1 MALELAK
8 AYVQI
13 IPSAKGISSSLSK
26 ELGGPAESAGHSAG
40 GKIGSA
46 IKAAIA
52 SAGIGAAIKSAVSE
66 GAALE
71 QSIGGIETLFKGSAD
86 TVIANA
92 KKAYETAGM
101 SANAYMEAVT
111 GFSASLLQGLGG
123 DTERAA
129 AIADMALTDMSDN
142 ANKMGT
148 SMESIQ
154 NAYQG
159 FAKQNYTMLDNLKL
173 GYGGTKTEMERLL
186 ADAQKLTGVKYDI
199 NNLAD
204 VYEAIHAIQENLD
217 ITGTTAK
224 EASST
229 ISGSFASMKA
239 AFQDTLANLALG
251 EDIAPS
257 LDALK
262 ETVITYV
269 SGNLLPALSNIL
281 SSLPTV
287 LFTLISTLAPDLAL
301 AGMEV
306 LIGLANG
313 IGAALPELLPQA
325 FLAISTFSSGLISNI
340 PRLISAG
347 GTLLSGLASGISRSI
362 PVVAAS
368 IPVVIDKIVSTLTDG
383 DTLEL
388 IIGAGVVLLTSIID
402 GLPEII
408 AIITGSLPIIVD
420 NISSA
425 LTDSDAL
432 SLLINAGVTLI
443 TSLIGNLPEII
454 SIIGSAIPEII
465 DSITSSLT
473 SSDAIMLIVDAGV
486 ELMGSLLANT
496 PMIIAQLLIS
506 IPEII
511 QSIVDAIV
519 GRRNDIIQAGKD
531 LLSGLGEGIVNAI
544 GSVVES
550 ARQAANAVLNKVK
563 NVFGIASPSKEMAWM
578 GQMLDAGLAKGIA
591 GNTKPISNAIQDI
604 TKITTGALE
613 SKMTIRSSAHID
625 DQTQAAPAESL
636 IEAIYELIL
645 KLETMKVLAYLDPA
659 EVDNILARRNALKA
673 RGVTV

>member
-1 MALELAK
+1 MATELAK

-26 ELGGPAESAGHSAG
+26 ELNGPSESAGNSAG
-40 GKIGSA
+40 SKIGSA

-52 SAGIGAAIKSAVSE
+52 AAGIGKAIKSAVSE

-71 QSIGGIETLFKGSAD
+71 QSIGGIETLFKDSAS

-101 SANAYMEAVT
+101 SANAYMESVT

-129 AIADMALTDMSDN
+129 AVADMALTDMSDN

-148 SMESIQ
+148 SMELIQ

-199 NNLAD
+199 NNLSD

-251 EDIAPS
+251 EGITPS

-281 SSLPTV
+281 TSLPMV
-287 LFTLISTLAPDLAL
+287 LVTLISTLAPDIAL
-301 AGMEV
+301 AGMDIV
-306 LIGLANG
+306 TGLASG
-313 IGAALPELLPQA
+313 IGSALPELFPQMV
-325 FLAISTFSSGLISNI
+325 LAVSTMTTGLISNI
-340 PRLISAG
+340 PKLISAG
-347 GTLLSGLASGISRSI
+347 LTLVSGLATGIMRSI
-362 PVVAAS
+362 PVVSAAVPVIIEDLVGGFNDS
-368 IPVVIDKIVSTLTDG
+368 IPEIIETGVELLTSLVEDLPTIISMIVNVLPDIIEGITSTLSANIPLIVS
-383 DTLEL
+383 
-388 IIGAGVVLLTSIID
+388 AGVTLLTSLVDNLPTIISTIVDAIPDIIDSIID
-402 GLPEII
+402 GLLDNIPLIIEAGVDLLTALLTDTPAII
-408 AIITGSLPIIVD
+408 AEVIM
-420 NISSA
+420 
-425 LTDSDAL
+425 
-432 SLLINAGVTLI
+432 
-443 TSLIGNLPEII
+443 
-454 SIIGSAIPEII
+454 AIP
-465 DSITSSLT
+465 
-473 SSDAIMLIVDAGV
+473 
-486 ELMGSLLANT
+486 
-496 PMIIAQLLIS
+496 
-506 IPEII
+506 
-511 QSIVDAIV
+511 
-519 GRRNDIIQAGKD
+519 DII
-531 LLSGLGEGIVNAI
+531 LGIVNAI
-544 GSVVES
+544 VGRKGDIVQAGKNLMIGLKDGIINAAAAVVE
-550 ARQAANAVLNKVK
+550 AAKQAANSVLQKVK
-563 NVFGIASPSKEMAWM
+563 NVFGIASPSKVMAWV
-578 GQMLDAGLAKGIA
+578 GKMLDTGLAQGIA

-604 TKITTGALE
+604 TKLTTGALE

-625 DQTQAAPAESL
+625 DQAQAAPAEAL
-636 IEAIYELIL
+636 IEAIYELSR

-659 EVDNILARRNALKA
+659 EVDNVLGRRNALNA

>member
-1 MALELAK
+1 MPTELAK

-13 IPSAKGISSSLSK
+13 IPSAKGISASLSK
-26 ELGGPAESAGHSAG
+26 ELGGPSESAGNSAG
-40 GKIGSA
+40 SKIGSA

-52 SAGIGAAIKSAVSE
+52 AAGIGAAIKSAVSE

-71 QSIGGIETLFKGSAD
+71 QSIGGIETLFKDSAD

-123 DTERAA
+123 DTARAA
-129 AIADMALTDMSDN
+129 AVADMALTDMSDN

-148 SMESIQ
+148 SMELIQ

-199 NNLAD
+199 NNLSD

-269 SGNLLPALSNIL
+269 SGNLLPAMSNIL
-281 SSLPTV
+281 SSLPMV
-287 LFTLISTLAPDLAL
+287 LVTLISTLAPDIAL
-301 AGMEV
+301 AGMDIV
-306 LIGLANG
+306 TGLASG
-313 IGAALPELLPQA
+313 IGSALPELIPQMV
-325 FLAISTFSSGLISNI
+325 LAVSTMTTGLISNI
-340 PRLISAG
+340 PKLISAG
-347 GTLLSGLASGISRSI
+347 LTLVSGLATGIKRSI
-362 PVVAAS
+362 PVVAAAAPVIIEDLVGSLNES
-368 IPVVIDKIVSTLTDG
+368 IP
-383 DTLEL
+383 E
-388 IIGAGVVLLTSIID
+388 IIETGVELLTSLVEDLPTIIAAIVGVLPNIID
-402 GLPEII
+402 G
-408 AIITGSLPIIVD
+408 ITSTLSANIPLIV
-420 NISSA
+420 A
-425 LTDSDAL
+425 
-432 SLLINAGVTLI
+432 AGVTLL
-443 TSLIGNLPEII
+443 TSLVTNLPSII
-454 SIIGSAIPEII
+454 STVVAALPEII
-465 DSITSSLT
+465 DSIINALL
-473 SSDAIMLIVDAGV
+473 DNVPMIVEAGV
-486 ELMGSLLANT
+486 ELLSALLTNT
-496 PMIIAQLLIS
+496 PTIIAEVVTAIPDIIS
-506 IPEII
+506 GIFN
-511 QSIVDAIV
+511 AIV
-519 GRRNDIIQAGKD
+519 GRKDDIVQAGLNLMLGLKD
-531 LLSGLGEGIVNAI
+531 GIINAAA
-544 GSVVES
+544 SVVE
-550 ARQAANAVLNKVK
+550 AAKQAARSVLRKVK

-578 GQMLDAGLAKGIA
+578 GKMVDYGLAQGIA
-591 GNTKPISNAIQDI
+591 ENTRPISSAVQDI
-604 TKITTGALE
+604 TKLTTGTLE
-613 SKMTIRSSAHID
+613 SQMTIRAAASLDAQEQPAPMETLIAVID
-625 DQTQAAPAESL
+625 
-636 IEAIYELIL
+636 ELGR

-659 EVDNILARRNALKA
+659 EVDSALSRRSVLNA

>member
-1 MALELAK
+1 MATELAK

-13 IPSAKGISSSLSK
+13 IPSAKGISASLNK
-26 ELGGPAESAGHSAG
+26 ELGGPAESAGNSAG
-40 GKIGSA
+40 SKIGSA
-46 IKAAIA
+46 IKKALAA
-52 SAGIGAAIKSAVSE
+52 AGIGKALKETISQ

-71 QSIGGIETLFKGSAD
+71 QSIGGIETLFKDSAD

-101 SANAYMEAVT
+101 SANSYMEAVT

-129 AIADMALTDMSDN
+129 AVADMALTDMSDN

-148 SMESIQ
+148 SMELIQ

-186 ADAQKLTGVKYDI
+186 SDAQKLTGVKYDI
-199 NNLAD
+199 NNLSD

-281 SSLPTV
+281 TTLPSA
-287 LFTLISTLAPDLAL
+287 LITLIATLAPDLAL
-301 AGMEV
+301 AGMDV
-306 LIGLANG
+306 VTGLASG
-313 IGAALPELLPQA
+313 IGSALPELIPQMV
-325 FLAISTFSSGLISNI
+325 LAVSTMVTGLISNL
-340 PRLISAG
+340 PKLISAG
-347 GTLLSGLASGISRSI
+347 ITLISGLASGIKRSI
-362 PVVAAS
+362 PVVTAAV
-368 IPVVIDKIVSTLTDG
+368 PV
-383 DTLEL
+383 
-388 IIGAGVVLLTSIID
+388 IIEDLVG
-402 GLPEII
+402 GLN
-408 AIITGSLPIIVD
+408 D
-420 NISSA
+420 
-425 LTDSDAL
+425 
-432 SLLINAGVTLI
+432 
-443 TSLIGNLPEII
+443 
-454 SIIGSAIPEII
+454 
-465 DSITSSLT
+465 
-473 SSDAIMLIVDAGV
+473 
-486 ELMGSLLANT
+486 
-496 PMIIAQLLIS
+496 S

-511 QSIVDAIV
+511 ETGVSLLTSLVEDLPTIIAAIVDV
-519 GRRNDIIQAGKD
+519 LPDIIDGITSTLSANIPLIVAAGVT
-531 LLSGLGEGIVNAI
+531 LLTALVTNLPAIISTIVSALPEIINSIIHGLLDNVPLIIEAGVELLGALLTNTPTIIAEIIMAIPDIITGIVNAI
-544 GSVVES
+544 VGQKDDIVQAGKNLMIGLKDGIINAAASVVEA
-550 ARQAANAVLNKVK
+550 ARQAARNVLKKVK
-563 NVFGIASPSKEMAWM
+563 KVFGIASPSKEMAWM
-578 GQMLDAGLAKGIA
+578 GKMLDAGLAQGIA
-591 GNTKPISNAIQDI
+591 GNTKPISNAVQDI
-604 TKITTGALE
+604 TKLTTGALE
-613 SKMTIRSSAHID
+613 SQMTIRAAASLDTLEQPAPMDALITVID
-625 DQTQAAPAESL
+625 
-636 IEAIYELIL
+636 ELGR

-659 EVDNILARRNALKA
+659 EVDSALSRRSVLNA

>member
-1 MALELAK
+1 MATELAK

-13 IPSAKGISSSLSK
+13 IPSAKGISASLNK
-26 ELGGPAESAGHSAG
+26 ELGGPAESAGNSAG
-40 GKIGSA
+40 SKIGSA

-52 SAGIGAAIKSAVSE
+52 AAGIGAAIKSAVSE

-186 ADAQKLTGVKYDI
+186 ADAQMLTGVKYDI

-251 EDIAPS
+251 EDITPS

-262 ETVITYV
+262 ETVVTYV

-281 SSLPTV
+281 SSLPMV
-287 LFTLISTLAPDLAL
+287 LLTLISTLAPDLAL

-313 IGAALPELLPQA
+313 IGAALPELLPLMNQA
-325 FLAISTFSSGLISNI
+325 IATMVTGLISNL
-340 PRLISAG
+340 PNLISSG
-347 GTLLSGLASGISRSI
+347 LTLIQGLASGISRSI
-362 PVVAAS
+362 PVVAAAS
-368 IPVVIDKIVSTLTDG
+368 PV
-383 DTLEL
+383 
-388 IIGAGVVLLTSIID
+388 IIRSLVD
-402 GLPEII
+402 GLN
-408 AIITGSLPIIVD
+408 D
-420 NISSA
+420 
-425 LTDSDAL
+425 
-432 SLLINAGVTLI
+432 
-443 TSLIGNLPEII
+443 
-454 SIIGSAIPEII
+454 
-465 DSITSSLT
+465 
-473 SSDAIMLIVDAGV
+473 
-486 ELMGSLLANT
+486 
-496 PMIIAQLLIS
+496 S

-511 QSIVDAIV
+511 NTGVELLASLVDDLPTIIALIVDVLPEIIFGIISVLSSNTPLIIKAGIELLTSLVEDIPTSVSNIVDALPKLISGIV
-519 GRRNDIIQAGKD
+519 DGILENIPLIIEAGITLFTALVTNIPAIIAGLSSAIPDIIQ
-531 LLSGLGEGIVNAI
+531 GII
-544 GSVVES
+544 GSIIGHKNEIAQTGKNLMLGLKDGIINAAAAVVE
-550 ARQAANAVLNKVK
+550 AAKQAASSVLNKVK

-578 GQMLDAGLAKGIA
+578 GKMLDAGLAKGIA

-625 DQTQAAPAESL
+625 DQTQAAPTEAL
-636 IEAIYELIL
+636 IEAIYELSR

-659 EVDNILARRNALKA
+659 EVDNVLGRRNSLNA

>member
-1 MALELAK
+1 MATELAK

-26 ELGGPAESAGHSAG
+26 ELNSPSESAGNSAG
-40 GKIGSA
+40 SKIGSA

-52 SAGIGAAIKSAVSE
+52 AAGIGAAIKSAVSE

-71 QSIGGIETLFKGSAD
+71 QSIGGIETLFKDSAS

-129 AIADMALTDMSDN
+129 AVADMALTDMSDN

-148 SMESIQ
+148 SMELIQ

-199 NNLAD
+199 NNLSD

-251 EDIAPS
+251 EDITPS

-281 SSLPTV
+281 SSLPMV
-287 LFTLISTLAPDLAL
+287 LVTLISTLAPDIAL
-301 AGMEV
+301 AGMDIV
-306 LIGLANG
+306 TGLASG
-313 IGAALPELLPQA
+313 IGSALPELFPQMV
-325 FLAISTFSSGLISNI
+325 LAVSTMTTGLISNI
-340 PRLISAG
+340 PKLISAG
-347 GTLLSGLASGISRSI
+347 LTLVSGLATGIMRSI
-362 PVVAAS
+362 PVVSAAVPVIIEDLVGGFNDS
-368 IPVVIDKIVSTLTDG
+368 IPEIIETGVELLTSLVEDLPTIISMIVNVLPDIIEGITSTLSANIPLIVS
-383 DTLEL
+383 
-388 IIGAGVVLLTSIID
+388 AGVTLLTSLVDNLPTIISTIVDAIPDIIDSIID
-402 GLPEII
+402 GLLDNIPLIIEAGVDLLTALLTDTPAII
-408 AIITGSLPIIVD
+408 AEVIM
-420 NISSA
+420 
-425 LTDSDAL
+425 
-432 SLLINAGVTLI
+432 
-443 TSLIGNLPEII
+443 
-454 SIIGSAIPEII
+454 AIP
-465 DSITSSLT
+465 
-473 SSDAIMLIVDAGV
+473 
-486 ELMGSLLANT
+486 
-496 PMIIAQLLIS
+496 
-506 IPEII
+506 
-511 QSIVDAIV
+511 
-519 GRRNDIIQAGKD
+519 DII
-531 LLSGLGEGIVNAI
+531 LGIVNAI
-544 GSVVES
+544 VGRKGDIVQAGKNLMIGLKDGIINAAAAVVE
-550 ARQAANAVLNKVK
+550 AAKQAANSVLQKVK
-563 NVFGIASPSKEMAWM
+563 NVFGIASPSKEMAWV
-578 GQMLDAGLAKGIA
+578 GKMLDTGLAQGIA
-591 GNTKPISNAIQDI
+591 GNTKPISNAVQDI
-604 TKITTGALE
+604 TKLTTGALD
-613 SKMTIRSSAHID
+613 SQMTIRTAASLDTPEQPAPMEALISVID
-625 DQTQAAPAESL
+625 
-636 IEAIYELIL
+636 ELSR

-659 EVDNILARRNALKA
+659 EVDSALSRRSILNA

>member
-1 MALELAK
+1 MATELAK

-13 IPSAKGISSSLSK
+13 IPSAKGISASLNK
-26 ELGGPAESAGHSAG
+26 ELGGPAESAGNSAG
-40 GKIGSA
+40 SKIGGA

-52 SAGIGAAIKSAVSE
+52 AAGIGAAIKSAVSE

-71 QSIGGIETLFKGSAD
+71 QSLGGIETLFKDSAG

-186 ADAQKLTGVKYDI
+186 ADAQELTGVEYDI
-199 NNLAD
+199 SNLSD

-281 SSLPTV
+281 TTLPSV
-287 LFTLISTLAPDLAL
+287 LITLIATLAPDLAL
-301 AGMEV
+301 AGMDIV
-306 LIGLANG
+306 TGLASG
-313 IGAALPELLPQA
+313 IGNALPELIPQMV
-325 FLAISTFSSGLISNI
+325 LAVSTMVTGLISNL
-340 PRLISAG
+340 PKLISAG
-347 GTLLSGLASGISRSI
+347 GTLVSGLASGIKRSI
-362 PVVAAS
+362 PVVAAA
-368 IPVVIDKIVSTLTDG
+368 IPV
-383 DTLEL
+383 
-388 IIGAGVVLLTSIID
+388 IIEDLVAGLND
-402 GLPEII
+402 
-408 AIITGSLPIIVD
+408 
-420 NISSA
+420 
-425 LTDSDAL
+425 
-432 SLLINAGVTLI
+432 
-443 TSLIGNLPEII
+443 
-454 SIIGSAIPEII
+454 
-465 DSITSSLT
+465 
-473 SSDAIMLIVDAGV
+473 
-486 ELMGSLLANT
+486 
-496 PMIIAQLLIS
+496 S

-511 QSIVDAIV
+511 ETGVGLLTSLVEDLPTIIAMIVDVLPEIIDGITSTLSANIPLIVAAGVTLLTALVTNLPTIISTIVAALPKIIDSIIDALLDNVPLIVEAGVELLAALLTNTPTIIAEVVMAIP
-519 GRRNDIIQAGKD
+519 DII
-531 LLSGLGEGIVNAI
+531 LGIVNAI
-544 GSVVES
+544 VGRKDDIVQAGKNLMLGLKDGIIGAAASVVES
-550 ARQAANAVLNKVK
+550 AKQAASSVLKKVK
-563 NVFGIASPSKEMAWM
+563 SVFGIASPSKEMAWM
-578 GQMLDAGLAKGIA
+578 GKMLDTGLAQGIA
-591 GNTKPISNAIQDI
+591 GNTKPISNAVQDI
-604 TKITTGALE
+604 TKLTAGALE
-613 SKMTIRSSAHID
+613 SQMTIRAAASLDTPEQPAPMEALIAVID
-625 DQTQAAPAESL
+625 
-636 IEAIYELIL
+636 ELGR

-659 EVDNILARRNALKA
+659 EVDSALSRRSVLNA

>member
-1 MALELAK
+1 MATELAK

-26 ELGGPAESAGHSAG
+26 ELNGPSESAGNSAG
-40 GKIGSA
+40 SKIGSA

-52 SAGIGAAIKSAVSE
+52 AAGIGAAIKSAVSE

-71 QSIGGIETLFKGSAD
+71 QSIGGIETLFKDSAS

-129 AIADMALTDMSDN
+129 AVADMALTDMSDN

-148 SMESIQ
+148 SMELIQ

-186 ADAQKLTGVKYDI
+186 DDAQKLTGVKYDI
-199 NNLAD
+199 NNLSD

-251 EDIAPS
+251 EDITPS

-281 SSLPTV
+281 TSLPMV
-287 LFTLISTLAPDLAL
+287 LVTLISTLAPDIAL
-301 AGMEV
+301 AGMDIV
-306 LIGLANG
+306 TGLASG
-313 IGAALPELLPQA
+313 IGSALPELVPQMV
-325 FLAISTFSSGLISNI
+325 LAVSTMTTGLISNI
-340 PRLISAG
+340 PQLISAG
-347 GTLLSGLASGISRSI
+347 LTLVSGLATGIIRSI
-362 PVVAAS
+362 PVVSAAVPVIIENLVGGLNDS
-368 IPVVIDKIVSTLTDG
+368 IPEIIETGVELLTSLVEDLPTIISMIVNVLPDIIEGITSTLSANIPLIVS
-383 DTLEL
+383 
-388 IIGAGVVLLTSIID
+388 AGVTLFTSLVNNLPTIISTIVEAVPDIIDSIID
-402 GLPEII
+402 GLLDNIPLIIEAGVDLLTALLTDTPAII
-408 AIITGSLPIIVD
+408 AEVIM
-420 NISSA
+420 
-425 LTDSDAL
+425 
-432 SLLINAGVTLI
+432 
-443 TSLIGNLPEII
+443 
-454 SIIGSAIPEII
+454 AIP
-465 DSITSSLT
+465 
-473 SSDAIMLIVDAGV
+473 
-486 ELMGSLLANT
+486 
-496 PMIIAQLLIS
+496 
-506 IPEII
+506 
-511 QSIVDAIV
+511 
-519 GRRNDIIQAGKD
+519 DII
-531 LLSGLGEGIVNAI
+531 LGIVNAI
-544 GSVVES
+544 VGRKGDIVQAGKNLMIGLKDGIINAAAAVVE
-550 ARQAANAVLNKVK
+550 AAKQAANSVLQKVK
-563 NVFGIASPSKEMAWM
+563 NVFGIASPSKEMAWV
-578 GQMLDAGLAKGIA
+578 GKMLDAGLAKGIA
-591 GNTKPISNAIQDI
+591 GNTKPISNAVQDI
-604 TKITTGALE
+604 TKLTTGALE
-613 SKMTIRSSAHID
+613 SQMTIRTAASLNTPERPAPMEALISVID
-625 DQTQAAPAESL
+625 
-636 IEAIYELIL
+636 ELGR

-659 EVDNILARRNALKA
+659 EVDSALSRRSVLNA

>member
-1 MALELAK
+1 MATELAK

-26 ELGGPAESAGHSAG
+26 ELNGPSESAGNSAG
-40 GKIGSA
+40 SKIGSA

-52 SAGIGAAIKSAVSE
+52 AAGIGKAIKSAVSE

-71 QSIGGIETLFKGSAD
+71 QSIGGIETLFKDSAS

-129 AIADMALTDMSDN
+129 AVADMALTDMSDN

-148 SMESIQ
+148 SMELIQ

-199 NNLAD
+199 NNLSD

-239 AFQDTLANLALG
+239 AFQDTLANLVLG
-251 EDIAPS
+251 EDITPS

-281 SSLPTV
+281 SSLPMV
-287 LFTLISTLAPDLAL
+287 LVTLISTLAPDIAL
-301 AGMEV
+301 AGMDIV
-306 LIGLANG
+306 TGLASG
-313 IGAALPELLPQA
+313 IGSALPELFPQMV
-325 FLAISTFSSGLISNI
+325 LAVSTMATGLISNI
-340 PRLISAG
+340 PQLISAG
-347 GTLLSGLASGISRSI
+347 LTLVSGLATGIIRSI
-362 PVVAAS
+362 PVVSAAVPVIIEDLVGGLNDS
-368 IPVVIDKIVSTLTDG
+368 IPEIIETGVDLLTSLVEDLPTIISMIVNVLPDIIEGITSTLSANIPLIVS
-383 DTLEL
+383 
-388 IIGAGVVLLTSIID
+388 AGVTLFTSLVNNLPTIISTIVEAVPDIIDSIID
-402 GLPEII
+402 GLLDNIPLIIEAGVDLLTALLTDTPAII
-408 AIITGSLPIIVD
+408 AEVIM
-420 NISSA
+420 
-425 LTDSDAL
+425 
-432 SLLINAGVTLI
+432 
-443 TSLIGNLPEII
+443 
-454 SIIGSAIPEII
+454 AIP
-465 DSITSSLT
+465 
-473 SSDAIMLIVDAGV
+473 
-486 ELMGSLLANT
+486 
-496 PMIIAQLLIS
+496 
-506 IPEII
+506 
-511 QSIVDAIV
+511 
-519 GRRNDIIQAGKD
+519 DII
-531 LLSGLGEGIVNAI
+531 LGIVNAI
-544 GSVVES
+544 VGRKGDIVQAGKNLMIGLKDGIINAAAAVVE
-550 ARQAANAVLNKVK
+550 AAKQAANSVLQKVK
-563 NVFGIASPSKEMAWM
+563 NVFGIASPSKEMAWV
-578 GQMLDAGLAKGIA
+578 GKMLDAGLAKGIA
-591 GNTKPISNAIQDI
+591 GNTKPISNAVQDI
-604 TKITTGALE
+604 TKLTTGALE
-613 SKMTIRSSAHID
+613 SQMTIRTAASLNTPERPALMEALISVID
-625 DQTQAAPAESL
+625 
-636 IEAIYELIL
+636 ELGR

-659 EVDNILARRNALKA
+659 EVDSALSRRSVLNA